1 MKAEQFRELMDRVR
15 SGDSEAIGDLLSQF
29 ETEVR
34 IVVRQR
40 LPKRLRV
47 RYDSMDFVQAVY
59 QSIMIDWR
67 SDPAT
72 QFDSPEQMLAYLSST
87 ARNKVLEI
95 YRRETRTR
103 KYDIQKEV
111 AKVTSNGKDDPDAY
125 EPKGNDPSPSQ
136 YAQARDLLD
145 NLTKGKPAV
154 VARIIEL
161 RQQGLTFEEISQQVG
176 LSERSVR
183 RMLGDL
189 RDRAREASS

>member
-1 MKAEQFRELMDRVR
+1 MKAEQFRQLMDRVR

-67 SDPAT
+67 ADPAT
-72 QFDSPEQMLAYLSST
+72 QFESPEQLLAYLSST

-111 AKVTSNGKDDPDAY
+111 AKVTSSGKADPDAY
-125 EPKGNDPSPSQ
+125 EPTGNDPSPSQ
-136 YAQARDLLD
+136 FAQARDLLD

-154 VARIIEL
+154 VARIVEM